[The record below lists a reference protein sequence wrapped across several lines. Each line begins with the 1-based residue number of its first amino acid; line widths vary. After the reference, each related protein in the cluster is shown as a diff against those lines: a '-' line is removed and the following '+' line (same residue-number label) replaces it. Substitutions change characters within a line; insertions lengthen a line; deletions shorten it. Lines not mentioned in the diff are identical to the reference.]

1 MQKLYTLFVAT
12 FLFFSAKA
20 QTSQVQFINNS
31 ADSLMQFVKVTMNG
45 DLKKDSL
52 GYRKA
57 TPFLST
63 AGDSTYTIIFQSN
76 INAAKT
82 ASVAQTLLAGKK
94 YVFVLNGVTND
105 TSFQKNPDS
114 VSILLNIVVIDQ
126 SAAAVPA
133 SNQTTLVFVNGSTDA
148 PAFDLY
154 AKDSANTLLLD
165 NDSLNQT
172 GDVTLQD
179 TLVDLKLKTA
189 DGAFNISTFL
199 FSLGNLGGQIT
210 TALTS
215 GFLSPGSN
223 NKGPNFSVYIVDSS
237 GNVISTQNVS
247 LVNNRNNL
255 VEKILLYPNPA
266 TDFININYN
275 LSQSATLQ
283 YSIFDLNGRQ
293 LQNDTFGLVRE
304 GNNEQ
309 KVSLQAL
316 PSGLYFFQ
324 LQSDFSSKT
333 VSFIVK

>member
-1 MQKLYTLFVAT
+1 MQKLYTLFIAA

-20 QTSQVQFINNS
+20 QISQVQFINNS

-52 GYRKA
+52 GFRKA
-57 TPFLST
+57 TSFLSV
-63 AGDSTYTIIFQSN
+63 AGDSTYTVVFQSN
-76 INAAKT
+76 LNAAKS
-82 ASVAQTLLAGKK
+82 ASVSQTLLAGKK

-105 TSFQKNPDS
+105 TSFVKNPDS

-126 SAAAVPA
+126 SVAAVPA
-133 SNQTTLVFVNGSTDA
+133 SNQTTLFFVNGSTDA
-148 PAFDLY
+148 PTFDLY
-154 AKDSANTLLLD
+154 ARDSANTLVLD
-165 NDSLNQT
+165 NDSLNKT
-172 GDVTLQD
+172 GEVTLPD

-199 FSLGNLGGQIT
+199 FSLSGLGGQIT

-215 GFLSPGSN
+215 GFLAPGSN
-223 NKGPNFSVYIVDSS
+223 NKGPNFSVYVVDSS
-237 GNVISTQNVS
+237 GNVISAINVS

-255 VEKILLYPNPA
+255 VDKILLYPNPVS
-266 TDFININYN
+266 DIIHINYN

-283 YSIFDLNGRQ
+283 YSIFDLSGTQVMSNT
-293 LQNDTFGLVRE
+293 LGLVRK

-309 KVSLQAL
+309 QVMLHDL
-316 PSGLYFFQ
+316 PAGLYFFQ
-324 LQSDFSSKT
+324 LQSDFSAKT